1 MKAPSSL
8 DVRRQYPR
16 LTNNS
21 ASYKKMQQNKKVEKK
36 LINMKS
42 KGLTVLLLI
51 SVVNAGRKDKLRSQL
66 PSNFY
71 DDYEHDE
78 DKVDQE
84 VGSLS
89 IDNEAIADRMLGI
102 NESTPRF
109 SCFSCAPPDCSHPT
123 ICHNALRC
131 FTANIRETNGLESK
145 SKGEKQTTLV
155 FSYVLDW
162 IRHF

>member
-1 MKAPSSL
+1 
-8 DVRRQYPR
+8 
-16 LTNNS
+16 
-21 ASYKKMQQNKKVEKK
+21 MQQNKKVEKK

-145 SKGEKQTTLV
+145 SKGEKQTTLLV
-155 FSYVLDW
+155 FSYLLNW
-162 IRHF
+162 MRHF